1 MVSAVAQTPTTVA
14 PAAAKTATTISG
26 KITDG
31 RGLPVFQAVVTASG
45 TATGW
50 TATAEDGTY
59 TLTVPPGSYD
69 LLVRKGGFTPGT
81 LSVVAGTQPKI
92 ASLELGEAN
101 LSSVSVGSSK
111 GGSGVP
117 FNTGVSALATLSES
131 AISERPEFNLNNLA
145 TELPGVTLAH
155 PAAAVPDMSFAVRG
169 GVVETRVD
177 IDGHA
182 VSAGATGRWDSSYA
196 SLPLFDGIEVVKGAG
211 ISGANAGESAFGTI
225 NLRTRDFSPGQK
237 TDVTYGVDG
246 YSGSYMTMALSG
258 NLLPNDR
265 LSYVFEHN
273 DYGYNGPNL
282 GQTGY
287 NVAPQGNGT
296 ALLEGRASLNSP
308 QSLGSDLAKVRWRF
322 NSATS
327 LTLGYLGI
335 HDDYGVTGGAY
346 GTYLGNQTIVKSAN
360 TANGPQFSS
369 PYYPG
374 LVGQSIPAY
383 SFSPNTTVQT
393 NQPLFEAELR
403 TAIKNDTLL
412 IRPYVGTIFNL
423 LDGSNR
429 QSGPDPDNG
438 SGWTQVTTGPGCSTT
453 SPCYTGASIAN
464 AFRAQEV
471 DRLHGTTV
479 TLIHPVG
486 DSTFNLS
493 YDYKSDQT
501 TVANGNPAQ
510 TFVPGAP
517 GSLLNASAYYT
528 TIPTTLAR
536 NFDWSATYTVPLTS
550 KLRLSV
556 GDYYTDWK
564 LAYAVIDP
572 TYNFLAGTATRSTT
586 LADRTYRHD
595 DPHIGFTYK
604 ANRDTSVRMTAG
616 SAITVPYAAL
626 VSQPGTGIDD
636 RLQPGRRSSPP

>member
-1 MVSAVAQTPTTVA
+1 MRVSIISLALGLTVTSVVSAVAQTPTTVA

-237 TDVTYGVDG
+237 ADLSYGVDG

-258 NLLPNDR
+258 QP
-265 LSYVFEHN
+265 
-273 DYGYNGPNL
+273 
-282 GQTGY
+282 
-287 NVAPQGNGT
+287 
-296 ALLEGRASLNSP
+296 AS
-308 QSLGSDLAKVRWRF
+308 
-322 NSATS
+322 
-327 LTLGYLGI
+327 
-335 HDDYGVTGGAY
+335 
-346 GTYLGNQTIVKSAN
+346 
-360 TANGPQFSS
+360 
-369 PYYPG
+369 
-374 LVGQSIPAY
+374 
-383 SFSPNTTVQT
+383 
-393 NQPLFEAELR
+393 
-403 TAIKNDTLL
+403 
-412 IRPYVGTIFNL
+412 
-423 LDGSNR
+423 
-429 QSGPDPDNG
+429 
-438 SGWTQVTTGPGCSTT
+438 
-453 SPCYTGASIAN
+453 
-464 AFRAQEV
+464 
-471 DRLHGTTV
+471 
-479 TLIHPVG
+479 
-486 DSTFNLS
+486 
-493 YDYKSDQT
+493 
-501 TVANGNPAQ
+501 
-510 TFVPGAP
+510 
-517 GSLLNASAYYT
+517 
-528 TIPTTLAR
+528 
-536 NFDWSATYTVPLTS
+536 
-550 KLRLSV
+550 
-556 GDYYTDWK
+556 
-564 LAYAVIDP
+564 
-572 TYNFLAGTATRSTT
+572 
-586 LADRTYRHD
+586 
-595 DPHIGFTYK
+595 
-604 ANRDTSVRMTAG
+604 
-616 SAITVPYAAL
+616 
-626 VSQPGTGIDD
+626 
-636 RLQPGRRSSPP
+636 